1 MSKKSIQKVYALTP
15 MQEGM
20 LYHAMLDPHSSSYF
34 TQLELGIHGA
44 FDLEIFEKSV
54 NELIRSYDILRTVF
68 VHQQLQKPRQVVL
81 AERKT
86 KVHYEDISHADQDRQ
101 KEHIEGYKQDVQR
114 QGFNLAKDMLFKVA
128 VFRLDADQLYLV
140 WSNHH
145 IMMDGWSMGVLMKS
159 LFQNYEAIRAGK
171 TPANGQGKP
180 YSDYIKWLGKQ
191 DNEEAESY
199 WSERLAGF
207 EQPSVLPGRLPEK
220 KDEYVNKEYSFTWDE
235 KLVARI
241 QQTANRHQ
249 VTGPNLFQ
257 AVWGIVLSKYN
268 FADDVVFGTVV
279 SGRPSEINGIETMAG
294 LFINTIPVRVKV
306 DRDAAFAD
314 VFSAVQQHAVEAER
328 YDYVPLYE
336 IQKRSALDGNLLNH
350 LVAFENY
357 PLDQELENGSMEDR
371 LGFSIKVE
379 SAFEQTSFDF
389 NLIVYPGKTW
399 TVKIKYN
406 GAAFDSVFIERA
418 AKHLTRMMEAAVDQ
432 PDAFVREYGLVG
444 DEEQRQIVE
453 VFNQTEAELPEGIAV
468 HQVFEE
474 QAQRTPASTA
484 VVYEGAE
491 LTYRQLNTAANRLA
505 RKLVELG
512 LQKGNSRD
520 YERPLGR
527 NRCRHAGCVKSWS
540 RLCAA

>member
-86 KVHYEDISHADQDRQ
+86 KVHYEDISHADENRQ
-101 KEHIEGYKQDVQR
+101 KEHIERYKQDVQR
-114 QGFNLAKDMLFKVA
+114 QGFNLAKDILFKVA
-128 VFRLDADQLYLV
+128 VFRLAADQLYLV

-159 LFQNYEAIRAGK
+159 LFQNYEALRAGR

-207 EQPSVLPGRLPEK
+207 EQPSVLPGRLPVK

-235 KLVARI
+235 TLVARI
-241 QQTANRHQ
+241 QQTANLHQ

-268 FADDVVFGTVV
+268 FTDDVIFGTVV

-294 LFINTIPVRVKV
+294 LFINTI
-306 DRDAAFAD
+306 
-314 VFSAVQQHAVEAER
+314 Q
-328 YDYVPLYE
+328 
-336 IQKRSALDGNLLNH
+336 IG
-350 LVAFENY
+350 
-357 PLDQELENGSMEDR
+357 
-371 LGFSIKVE
+371 
-379 SAFEQTSFDF
+379 
-389 NLIVYPGKTW
+389 
-399 TVKIKYN
+399 
-406 GAAFDSVFIERA
+406 RA
-418 AKHLTRMMEAAVDQ
+418 HV
-432 PDAFVREYGLVG
+432 
-444 DEEQRQIVE
+444 
-453 VFNQTEAELPEGIAV
+453 
-468 HQVFEE
+468 
-474 QAQRTPASTA
+474 
-484 VVYEGAE
+484 
-491 LTYRQLNTAANRLA
+491 
-505 RKLVELG
+505 
-512 LQKGNSRD
+512 
-520 YERPLGR
+520 
-527 NRCRHAGCVKSWS
+527 
-540 RLCAA
+540 